1 MQIIDSIAQFHRL
14 LSLPQPRHPLVSV
27 IHVQDIRLTDAKI
40 LERVIPNF
48 YSVAL
53 TRNVQAKM
61 KYGQQYYDFDKGTMS
76 FTAPKQ
82 LQSHNLPDGDLS
94 NQEVGTG
101 YALFLHPDFL
111 GKHLLA
117 STIKKYRFF
126 SYAIHEALHLSEKEE
141 ENIIDVFRKIE
152 QEYQHIDRHTQDI
165 ILSQI
170 DLLLHYCNRFYER
183 QFITRKAINNDLLTQ
198 MEQLLGDYFEGEKG
212 LNDGLPT
219 VEFLA
224 NQLNLS
230 PHYLSDMLRT
240 LTGLSAQ
247 QHIHEK
253 LVEKAKEYLTVTNLS
268 VAEIA
273 YQLGFEYPQSF
284 NKLFK
289 KRTDVSPLEFRKSF
303 NKK

>member
-1 MQIIDSIAQFHRL
+1 MQIIDSISQFHRL
-14 LSLPQPRHPLVSV
+14 LSLPQPMHPLVSV

-40 LERVIPNF
+40 LERFIPNF
-48 YSVAL
+48 YSVSIK
-53 TRNVQAKM
+53 RNVQAKM

-82 LQSHNLPDGDLS
+82 LQSHSLPDGDLS
-94 NQEVGTG
+94 NQEIGIG
-101 YALFLHPDFL
+101 YALLLHPDFL
-111 GKHLLA
+111 GAHPLA
-117 STIKKYRFF
+117 STIKNYRFF
-126 SYAIHEALHLSEKEE
+126 SYAINEALHLSEKEE
-141 ENIIDVFRKIE
+141 ENIINVFQKIE
-152 QEYQHIDRHTQDI
+152 QESQHIDRHTQEI
-165 ILSQI
+165 ILAQI

-183 QFITRKAINNDLLTQ
+183 QFITRRAINNDLLIKV
-198 MEQLLGDYFEGEKG
+198 EQLLGEYFDNEIG

-224 NQLNLS
+224 DKLNLS
-230 PHYLSDMLRT
+230 PNYLSDMLRT

-253 LVEKAKEYLTVTNLS
+253 LIEKAKEYLTLTNSS

-273 YQLGFEYPQSF
+273 YLLGFTHPQSF

-289 KRTDVSPLEFRKSF
+289 KRTDVSPLEFRQLF
-303 NKK
+303 R